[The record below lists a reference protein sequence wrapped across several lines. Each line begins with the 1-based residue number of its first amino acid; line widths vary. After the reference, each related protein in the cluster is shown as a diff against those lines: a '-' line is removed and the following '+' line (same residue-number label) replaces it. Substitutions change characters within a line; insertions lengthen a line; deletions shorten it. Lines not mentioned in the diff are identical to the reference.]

1 MALSFLSK
9 SEFAMGTFFFSSPYS
24 NLCGIALSRPSI
36 PHLAAFSALFGVV
49 LIFSRVPWFLRG
61 VLAEQASSPPI
72 VPLWD
77 RLYR

>member
-1 MALSFLSK
+1 
-9 SEFAMGTFFFSSPYS
+9 
-24 NLCGIALSRPSI
+24 
-36 PHLAAFSALFGVV
+36 
-49 LIFSRVPWFLRG
+49 VPWFLRG